1 MIQKHERNTLGC
13 AKNERL
19 KKARGASF
27 NDMRTPKLTI
37 QERQI
42 EKELLEGT
50 YEPVSDSEFK
60 SIADAINKRKKDA
73 VLNIRINKQ
82 DLDNIKKKAKKLG
95 VRYQTLIS
103 EVIRKV
109 AM

>member
-1 MIQKHERNTLGC
+1 
-13 AKNERL
+13 
-19 KKARGASF
+19 
-27 NDMRTPKLTI
+27 MRTPKLTI

-60 SIADAINKRKKDA
+60 SIADAINKREKDT

-82 DLDNIKKKAKKLG
+82 DLDNIKKKAKRLG
-95 VRYQTLIS
+95 VRYQTFIS
-103 EVIRKV
+103 EVIHKV

>member
-1 MIQKHERNTLGC
+1 MK
-13 AKNERL
+13 
-19 KKARGASF
+19 
-27 NDMRTPKLTI
+27 TPKLTM

-50 YEPVSDSEFK
+50 YESVSDSEFK
-60 SIADAINKRKKDA
+60 SIADAINKRKKDT

-82 DLDNIKKKAKKLG
+82 DLDNIKKKAKRLG
-95 VRYQTLIS
+95 VRYQTFIS
-103 EVIRKV
+103 EVIHKV

>member
-1 MIQKHERNTLGC
+1 
-13 AKNERL
+13 
-19 KKARGASF
+19 
-27 NDMRTPKLTI
+27 MRTPKLTI

-42 EKELLEGT
+42 EKELLAGT

-60 SIADAINKRKKDA
+60 SIADAICKRKKDA
-73 VLNIRINKQ
+73 VLNIRVNRQ

-95 VRYQTLIS
+95 VRYQTFIS
-103 EVIRKV
+103 EVIHKV